1 MWKPILFIVGFAL
14 VISLIASWI
23 GLLIS
28 FIFAIPFANFIFG
41 NTLLSSFAAASI
53 FFVVAI
59 PIIYLILLVAKPLFK
74 KRINTTMQSGMMMF
88 WVLNL
93 VGLATFGSK
102 FGWEFNQEEHVVQS
116 EKILSF
122 SQDTVSIGIVPES
135 AHKSMINIDGIKI
148 FDDNL
153 VVDNI
158 RIKLAQ
164 SASEDF
170 RLIHQNRAR
179 GKNSAESSKL
189 ARAIEY
195 EPVISENG
203 ILFPTE
209 FIIKKGSKWRN
220 QRVDLTLE
228 IPKGKSIKLPDG
240 YANVARHIR
249 VDHAIEHPPVY
260 LSKGQVWTMK
270 EDSFYSKENAP
281 QKIGED
287 RGFKDFK
294 NINVT
299 GPLKVNISKGEKFSV
314 NVQGKGKYLK
324 KVKMEQ
330 VGETLDI
337 QLSNARYGSPVRL
350 FVTAPD
356 LARVDLEETDDVNI
370 SGFDGNKLDIINEGR
385 HEVKAFVDVDSLYLN
400 FSHNKSDIRGKGKY
414 LKVKLDDGARLDAE
428 HYITNN
434 AFVKAER
441 AGKIKLEVI
450 DTLRHNLLRGSKIDF
465 DDQPKVI
472 IDDRQVKESSIDK
485 QH

>member
-1 MWKPILFIVGFAL
+1 
-14 VISLIASWI
+14 
-23 GLLIS
+23 
-28 FIFAIPFANFIFG
+28 
-41 NTLLSSFAAASI
+41 
-53 FFVVAI
+53 
-59 PIIYLILLVAKPLFK
+59 
-74 KRINTTMQSGMMMF
+74 MF
-88 WVLNL
+88 WVLNVIAL
-93 VGLATFGSK
+93 FSFGSRM
-102 FGWEFNQEEHVVQS
+102 GWEFNQEERIVHS
-116 EKILSF
+116 EKTLSF
-122 SQDTVSIGIVPES
+122 NQDTISLNMMPAS
-135 AHKSMINIDGIKI
+135 NHKSIFNIDGIKI

-153 VVDNI
+153 VTNNV
-158 RIKLAQ
+158 RIKLTQ
-164 SASEDF
+164 SDNENF
-170 RLIHQNRAR
+170 KLIHHNSAR
-179 GKNSAESSKL
+179 GKNSMEGSKL
-189 ARAIEY
+189 AQAIEY
-195 EPVISENG
+195 NPEISENE

-220 QRVDLTLE
+220 QQVDLTLE
-228 IPKGKSIKLPDG
+228 IPKGRSIKIPDG
-240 YANVARHIR
+240 YSDLSRYMR
-249 VDHAIEHPPVY
+249 VDHKLEHPPVY

-270 EDSFYSKENAP
+270 EDSFYAKEHAP

-287 RGFKDFK
+287 RGFRDFK

-314 NVQGKGKYLK
+314 NVQGKGTYLK
-324 KVKMEQ
+324 KVEMEQ

-337 QLSNARYGSPVRL
+337 QLSKDRYRSPVRL

-356 LARVDLEETDDVNI
+356 LSRVDLEETDDVNI

-428 HYITNN
+428 HYIANN

-441 AGKIKLEVI
+441 AGKIKLEVL

-465 DDQPKVI
+465 DDQPKII
-472 IDDRQVKESSIDK
+472 IDDRKIKESSIDK